1 MLNTL
6 VEMLNT
12 MTVKG
17 LIVCGIGSVLWI
29 YGIADTI
36 SKPNEPY
43 ER

>member
-6 VEMLNT
+6 IEMVNT
-12 MTVKG
+12 MTVEG
-17 LIVCGIGSVLWI
+17 LVVTAIGCVLWI

-36 SKPNEPY
+36 STPDEAY

>member
-12 MTVKG
+12 MTVEG
-17 LIVCGIGSVLWI
+17 LIACGISSVLWI

-36 SKPNEPY
+36 SRPNEPY